1 VNAGAVAVLLVVV
14 VATQGLILALLAHL
28 VVRCHHIGEAVDVIG
43 RALLRIATSPHPP
56 GTEGQGQAAKGG
68 RLL

>member
-28 VVRCHHIGEAVDVIG
+28 VVRCHQIGMAVDVIG
-43 RALLRIATSPHPP
+43 RALLRIATGPRPDP
-56 GTEGQGQAAKGG
+56 TGTEGQAAKGV
-68 RLL
+68 RWL